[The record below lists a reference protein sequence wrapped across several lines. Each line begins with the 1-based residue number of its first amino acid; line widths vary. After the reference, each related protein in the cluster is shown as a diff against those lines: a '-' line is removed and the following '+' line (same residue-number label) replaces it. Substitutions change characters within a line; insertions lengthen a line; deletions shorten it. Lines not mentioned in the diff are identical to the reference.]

1 VAVIGS
7 VSSSILGSQVL
18 PVAFRSLLF
27 SALCFSFTDPGEEEV
42 RESEKEQME
51 KKKKKRQ

>member
-1 VAVIGS
+1 M
-7 VSSSILGSQVL
+7 
-18 PVAFRSLLF
+18 SLLF